1 VENGPRRDIEMTH
14 SLSITY
20 DDSVLLG
27 LSLTREEFER
37 EAPFLLAAKLYE
49 LGRLSSGKASELC
62 GRSRVDFLLSLQRI
76 GISMSNLRPED
87 ADDEVAFAR
96 SR

>member
-1 VENGPRRDIEMTH
+1 MTH

-20 DDSVLLG
+20 EASLLLG
-27 LSLTREEFER
+27 VILTREEFEQ

-76 GISMSNLRPED
+76 GISMSTLRPED

-96 SR
+96 TR

>member
-1 VENGPRRDIEMTH
+1 MAH

-20 DDSVLLG
+20 DDAVLLG
-27 LSLTREEFER
+27 VSLTQEEFER

-49 LGRLSSGKASELC
+49 LGRLSSGKAAELC
-62 GRSRVDFLLSLQRI
+62 GRGRVDFLLSLQRI

-87 ADDEVAFAR
+87 AADEVAFAR
-96 SR
+96 GA